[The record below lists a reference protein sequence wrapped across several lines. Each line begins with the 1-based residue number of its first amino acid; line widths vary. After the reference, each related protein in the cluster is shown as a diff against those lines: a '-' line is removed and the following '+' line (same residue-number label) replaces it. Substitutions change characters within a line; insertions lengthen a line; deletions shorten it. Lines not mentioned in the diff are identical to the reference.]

1 MTKLEHLKDLL
12 QKNEKALEKLPRFGS
27 EYQMTEFYIELLK
40 EDIRLEKAF
49 S

>member
-1 MTKLEHLKDLL
+1 MTKLQILEDLL
-12 QKNEKALEKLPRFGS
+12 KKNEAALEKLPRFGS
-27 EYQMTEFYIELLK
+27 EYQMTEFRIELLK